1 LPPAINFA
9 IWKRALS
16 SSPAAGCCAAGDCR
30 LIGLKYRNSNWLSV
44 TEENNRSEKSQN
56 RAIFDRSYIEA
67 VEKNRVHQL
76 IVEVKVR

>member
-1 LPPAINFA
+1 
-9 IWKRALS
+9 
-16 SSPAAGCCAAGDCR
+16 
-30 LIGLKYRNSNWLSV
+30 V